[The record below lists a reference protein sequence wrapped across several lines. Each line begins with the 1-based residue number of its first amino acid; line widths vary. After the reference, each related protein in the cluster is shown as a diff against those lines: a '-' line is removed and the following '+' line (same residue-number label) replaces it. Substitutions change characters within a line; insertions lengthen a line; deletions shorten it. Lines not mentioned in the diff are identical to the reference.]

1 METIKT
7 GRGRAT
13 ACQHHARPRQDRLG
27 VEPRTML
34 ADGWPHGPKEWLLTA
49 FMALTMTGILP
60 MLAAAFLI
68 WLLEPV
74 PSWAIIGGFMAAMI
88 GAAAWAWRAL

>member
-13 ACQHHARPRQDRLG
+13 ACQHHAHPRQDRLV
-27 VEPRTML
+27 VEPRIML
-34 ADGWPHGPKEWLLTA
+34 ADECPHGPKEWLLTA

-74 PSWAIIGGFMAAMI
+74 PSWAIIGGLTATMI
-88 GAAAWAWRAL
+88 GAAVWVWRAL